1 MSLQRLPGPMGN
13 EGIPRDCLLVQHVAR
28 SPGLVVSRVVGKRVE
43 EYVPHRNA
51 RWAQHS
57 ERGEPVSDIEFLH
70 QDLSVFGSAQD
81 QP

>member
-1 MSLQRLPGPMGN
+1 MQAYQ
-13 EGIPRDCLLVQHVAR
+13 GIAYLCNMLRVAK
-28 SPGLVVSRVVGKRVE
+28 GLSCIRVVGKRVE